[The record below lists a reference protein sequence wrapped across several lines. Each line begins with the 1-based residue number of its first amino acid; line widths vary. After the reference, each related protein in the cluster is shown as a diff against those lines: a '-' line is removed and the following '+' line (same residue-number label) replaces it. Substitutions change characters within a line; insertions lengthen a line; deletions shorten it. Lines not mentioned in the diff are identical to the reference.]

1 MEDRELINSTED
13 VEMKERET
21 TQEAIVAVIESKLD
35 QLIQAVAEIR
45 HSMHDNSVDIA
56 DLKLKV
62 NTYENKTEQQQK
74 DIDAINKKWDDRTKW
89 FMGILSGLILAVAGI
104 IAHMVLGV

>member
-1 MEDRELINSTED
+1 MEDNNSSR
-13 VEMKERET
+13 EREN

-35 QLIQAVAEIR
+35 QLIESVKDIKRA
-45 HSMHDNSVDIA
+45 MHDNSVDIA

-74 DIDAINKKWDDRTKW
+74 EIDSINKKSEDRNKW
-89 FMGILSGLILAVAGI
+89 LLTVLSGLIISVAGI